1 MRRSRESPQ
10 SSSPPV
16 PQSKAGAEKHQAAT
30 IRPVTFKDIE
40 ALYSLDQVC
49 FPPGI
54 AYSRGE
60 LRRFLGIATA
70 QGVLADR
77 DGTLVGFAVG
87 YLTRRRTA
95 HVVTLDVG
103 PGERRRGLGKA
114 LLETL
119 LERLALA
126 GAVEARLEV
135 STENT
140 GAIAFYEKLAFR
152 VRRPLPG
159 YYGPGRD
166 GLEMERG
173 LSR

>member
-1 MRRSRESPQ
+1 MRRIPQ
-10 SSSPPV
+10 SPRPPV
-16 PQSKAGAEKHQAAT
+16 TQSETDAESGLKAA

-40 ALYSLDQVC
+40 ALYALDQVC

-77 DGTLVGFAVG
+77 EGAVAGFAVG

-114 LLETL
+114 LLEAL
-119 LERLALA
+119 LERLARA

-152 VRRPLPG
+152 VRRPLPD
-159 YYGPGRD
+159 YYGQGRD
-166 GLEMERG
+166 GLEMEKELNR
-173 LSR
+173 

>member
-1 MRRSRESPQ
+1 MRRSRQSPT
-10 SSSPPV
+10 SPSPPV
-16 PQSKAGAEKHQAAT
+16 PQSESEAGKQQTAT

-40 ALYSLDQVC
+40 ALYALDQVC

-77 DGTLVGFAVG
+77 DGTLAGFAVG
-87 YLTRRRTA
+87 YLTRSRTA

-103 PGERRRGLGKA
+103 PGERRRGLGRA
-114 LLETL
+114 LLEEL
-119 LERLALA
+119 LERLARA

-140 GAIAFYEKLAFR
+140 GAIAFYETLAFR
-152 VRRPLPG
+152 VRRTLPG

-166 GLEMERG
+166 ALEMERD
-173 LSR
+173 L

>member
-1 MRRSRESPQ
+1 MRRLPQ
-10 SSSPPV
+10 SPSHPV
-16 PQSKAGAEKHQAAT
+16 PQSKADAETKQTAT
-30 IRPVTFKDIE
+30 LRPVTFADIE
-40 ALYSLDQVC
+40 ALYALDQVC

-77 DGTLVGFAVG
+77 DGTLAGFAVG

-95 HVVTLDVG
+95 HIVTLDVG
-103 PGERRRGLGKA
+103 PGDRRRGLGKA
-114 LLETL
+114 LLEAL
-119 LERLALA
+119 LERLARA
-126 GAVEARLEV
+126 GACEARLEV
-135 STENT
+135 STENS

-166 GLEMERG
+166 ALEMEREV
-173 LSR
+173 SR

>member
-1 MRRSRESPQ
+1 MRRLPQ
-10 SSSPPV
+10 SPSPPV
-16 PQSKAGAEKHQAAT
+16 PQSSADAGKQQTAT

-40 ALYSLDQVC
+40 ALYALDQVC

-70 QGVLADR
+70 VGVLADR
-77 DGTLVGFAVG
+77 DGTLAGFAIG

-103 PGERRRGLGKA
+103 SGEHRRGLGKA
-114 LLETL
+114 LLEEL
-119 LERLALA
+119 LERLARA

-135 STENT
+135 STENS

-152 VRRPLPG
+152 VRRLLPG

-166 GLEMERG
+166 ALEMERKI
-173 LSR
+173 SP

>member
-1 MRRSRESPQ
+1 MTRFPQ
-10 SSSPPV
+10 SPRPPV
-16 PQSKAGAEKHQAAT
+16 PQSKAEQLTPT

-40 ALYSLDQVC
+40 TLYALDQIC

-77 DGTLVGFAVG
+77 DGTLAGFAVG
-87 YLTRRRTA
+87 YLTRGRTA

-114 LLETL
+114 LLESL
-119 LERLALA
+119 LKRLARA
-126 GAVEARLEV
+126 GALEARLEV
-135 STENT
+135 ATENT

-166 GLEMERG
+166 GLEMERPI
-173 LSR
+173 SR

>member
-1 MRRSRESPQ
+1 MRRHPQ
-10 SSSPPV
+10 SPSPPV
-16 PQSKAGAEKHQAAT
+16 PQSEADAGKQQAAT
-30 IRPVTFKDIE
+30 LRPVTFKDLE
-40 ALYSLDQVC
+40 ALYALDQVC

-77 DGTLVGFAVG
+77 EGTLAGFAVG

-95 HVVTLDVG
+95 HVVTLDVV
-103 PGERRRGLGKA
+103 PGERRRGLGKV
-114 LLETL
+114 LLEAL
-119 LERLALA
+119 LERLARA
-126 GAVEARLEV
+126 GAVAARLEV

-166 GLEMERG
+166 GLEMERPI
-173 LSR
+173 SP

>member
-1 MRRSRESPQ
+1 MRRLPQ
-10 SSSPPV
+10 SPSHPV
-16 PQSKAGAEKHQAAT
+16 PQSKTQTAT
-30 IRPVTFKDIE
+30 LRPVTFADIE

-77 DGTLVGFAVG
+77 DGTLAGFAVG

-114 LLETL
+114 LLEAL
-119 LERLALA
+119 LERLARA
-126 GAVEARLEV
+126 GALEARLEV

-166 GLEMERG
+166 GLEMERQI
-173 LSR
+173 SR

>member
-1 MRRSRESPQ
+1 VRRLPQ
-10 SSSPPV
+10 SPSPRF
-16 PQSKAGAEKHQAAT
+16 PQSESDAGKQPAAT
-30 IRPVTFKDIE
+30 IRPVTFGDIE
-40 ALYSLDQVC
+40 ALYALDQIC
-49 FPPGI
+49 FEPGI

-77 DGTLVGFAVG
+77 DGTLAGFAVG

-114 LLETL
+114 LLEAL
-119 LERLALA
+119 LKRLARA
-126 GAVEARLEV
+126 GAREARLEV

-152 VRRPLPG
+152 VRRPLPD
-159 YYGPGRD
+159 YYGPGR
-166 GLEMERG
+166 GALEMERD